1 MADSTMAAFG
11 IGVSDLRRS
20 ADFYTKV
27 LGMTEMQTYK
37 LPHMDEIIVGYPK
50 SAAVALMHWTDG
62 SNPSYRDLPIKL
74 VFTVADAAV
83 ITARVREAGYEVVSE
98 PVLMAAF
105 GNMTIGFA
113 KDPDGYLIEL
123 LQPPAS

>member
-1 MADSTMAAFG
+1 MTNSSTAAFG
-11 IGVSDLRRS
+11 IGVSDLEKS
-20 ADFYTKV
+20 ADYYVNV
-27 LGMTEMQTYK
+27 LGMTRMETYK
-37 LPHMDEIIVGYPK
+37 LAHMDEIIVGFPK

-74 VFTVADAAV
+74 VFTVPDAAA
-83 ITARVREAGYEVVSE
+83 IIARVREAGYQVVAE
-98 PVLMAAF
+98 PVLMPAF

-123 LQPPAS
+123 LQPPSA